1 MDPKAQDAAVRLLRN
16 RRHMA
21 GWQQELWLFYFL
33 RENPNRGAQKHDITK
48 KEIADIVKQFRKGEL
63 T

>member
-1 MDPKAQDAAVRLLRN
+1 MDPKAQDAAVRLLRH
-16 RRHMA
+16 RRHMTS
-21 GWQQELWLFYFL
+21 WQQELWLFYFL

-48 KEIADIVKQFRKGEL
+48 KEIANIVKQFRKGEL